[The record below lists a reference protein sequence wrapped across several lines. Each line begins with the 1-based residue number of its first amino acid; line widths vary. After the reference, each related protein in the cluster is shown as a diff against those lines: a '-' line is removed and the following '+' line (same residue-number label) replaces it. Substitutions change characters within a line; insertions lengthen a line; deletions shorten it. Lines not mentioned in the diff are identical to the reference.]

1 MFDDLKQYINNRINY
16 TKLEILDSLSNM
28 ISVSVFGIL
37 MAMAS
42 MLVLFIASLAFGFLL
57 GDWFDNMGLGFLA
70 LTLFYIVLLIVAF
83 VFRKKIILRITDK
96 AIEVAADS
104 MDKSDD

>member
-1 MFDDLKQYINNRINY
+1 MFDDLKKYINNRINY

-28 ISVSVFGIL
+28 ISLSVFGIL
-37 MAMAS
+37 MVMAS
-42 MLVLFIASLAFGFLL
+42 MLVLFIASIAFGFLL

-70 LTLFYIVLLIVAF
+70 LTLFYIALLLLAF
-83 VFRKKIILRITDK
+83 VYRKRIILRITDK